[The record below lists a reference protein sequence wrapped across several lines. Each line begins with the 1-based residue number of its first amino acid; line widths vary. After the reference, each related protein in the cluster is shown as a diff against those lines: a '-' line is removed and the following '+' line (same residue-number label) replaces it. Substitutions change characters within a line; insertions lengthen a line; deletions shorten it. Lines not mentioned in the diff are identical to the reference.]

1 MSDNLRYWD
10 RVGMYVT
17 RDFAEDWAEKLKA
30 GGDGTRGKFLDS
42 ETEEYILPAMVS
54 IPSIQR
60 EIEDIFSRPFEKVQL
75 PADTQAILKVTEMER
90 ERVKRIKQ
98 LKSDGYSL
106 EEAKALVTSEIN
118 QAVAEIM
125 GIDIEEFA
133 EDLEV
138 QKQLA
143 TKGAEA
149 QEASVDDSEE

>member
-1 MSDNLRYWD
+1 
-10 RVGMYVT
+10 
-17 RDFAEDWAEKLKA
+17 
-30 GGDGTRGKFLDS
+30 
-42 ETEEYILPAMVS
+42 
-54 IPSIQR
+54 
-60 EIEDIFSRPFEKVQL
+60 
-75 PADTQAILKVTEMER
+75 MER
-90 ERVKRIKQ
+90 QRVKRIKQ

-106 EEAKALVTSEIN
+106 EEAKELVTSEIN

>member
-42 ETEEYILPAMVS
+42 DTEEYILPEMVS
-54 IPSIQR
+54 ITTINN
-60 EIEDIFSRPFEKVQL
+60 EIEDIFSRPYEKVQL

-90 ERVKRIKQ
+90 QRVKRIKQ

-106 EEAKALVTSEIN
+106 EEAKELVASEIN